1 MTGIM
6 GYNRKTNRFGLLVM
20 DLWEITGFHC
30 GDTIEVWDYDTR
42 EWIPTRMEKTHDG
55 IWYLVGTDLKGEAL
69 EGLKVRV
76 K

>member
-20 DLWEITGFHC
+20 DLWEIAGFHC
-30 GDTIEVWDYDTR
+30 GDTIDVWNYDTR
-42 EWIPTRMEKTHDG
+42 EWIPTRIEMHDG
-55 IWYLVGTDLKGEAL
+55 IWYLVGTNLKGEAL
-69 EGLKVRV
+69 EGQKVRV

>member
-6 GYNRKTNRFGLLVM
+6 GYNRKANRFGLLVM

-30 GDTIEVWDYDTR
+30 GDAIDIWDYDTR
-42 EWIPTRMEKTHDG
+42 EWIPTRIEKDTD
-55 IWYLVGTDLKGEAL
+55 WYLVGIIGMRGAKL